1 MERSVWSPLGARA
14 RFYNIADMPTR
25 PTRLD
30 STFST
35 PLHAARPRR
44 TASPSALYARCA
56 LSVLGAL
63 AALAIPAP
71 ATAAGERCYD
81 YDPERN
87 VYWGDLHVHTAY
99 SMDAY
104 MFDTRIT
111 PAQAYRFAR
120 GEQVRIGPLDAKGKA
135 TLPFRID
142 RPLDFAAVTDH
153 SEALGGVRACTN
165 PGNPLY
171 DRPVCKAYR
180 SPMTGTTAG
189 ETAAEIGQRI
199 ASLRSEALCGKQGE
213 LCREPALAAWQ
224 DTQRAAAKFDDRA
237 PACSFTT
244 FVAYEHTNTPD
255 LTKIHRNVIFR
266 NDKVPTNPITAADE
280 PDPLRLWQAL
290 ERDCKQGIPG
300 CDVLAIPHN
309 PNVSNGQI
317 FTIEYPEG
325 STVEE
330 QARYAALRARM
341 EPVTEIM
348 QIKGESECRAGLW
361 KVMGADEDCN
371 FEKYRALHNAP
382 DCKDGKGW
390 GALGGKGCQSRLD
403 FARYALIEGLREAD
417 RIGVNP
423 YAFGQIASTD
433 IHTGTPGAVTEWETD
448 TFDSRVPSPGY
459 NLGGLAAVWAEEN
472 TRESLFTALRRR
484 EVYGTSGPRMTVR
497 LFGGWDYP
505 ADLCT
510 SGALVRE
517 GYAKGVPMGGDLPP
531 RPASAVSGDAAP
543 ATSPS
548 GPRFVVSAMRDA
560 GTPAHPGGLLQ
571 RIQIVKGWSDPD
583 GTFHQQVVDV
593 AGRRDNGASV
603 DPETC
608 ETTGP
613 GENQLCAVWTD
624 PDFDPDRRAVYYA
637 RVFENPSCRFTNY
650 ICNAAK
656 AAADGA
662 ERPAYCDDP
671 NFPKTIQERAWTSPI
686 WFTPSGAKRSS
697 EFASQ
702 QANP

>member
-1 MERSVWSPLGARA
+1 ML
-14 RFYNIADMPTR
+14 
-25 PTRLD
+25 TRLIRLVL
-30 STFST
+30 SAVLAS
-35 PLHAARPRR
+35 AASL
-44 TASPSALYARCA
+44 AS
-56 LSVLGAL
+56 
-63 AALAIPAP
+63 PAP
-71 ATAAGERCYD
+71 ARAAGERCYD
-81 YDPERN
+81 HDPERN

-104 MFDTRIT
+104 MFDTRVT

-120 GEQVRIGPLDAKGKA
+120 GEEVRIGPLDEQGRA

-165 PGNPLY
+165 PKNPLY
-171 DRPVCKAYR
+171 DRPVCQAYR
-180 SPMTGTTAG
+180 SPLVGNTVG
-189 ETAAEIGQRI
+189 ETATEIGKRI
-199 ASLRSEALCGKQGE
+199 ASLRSEALCGKDGI
-213 LCREPALAAWQ
+213 LCREPALSAWQ
-224 DTQRAAAKFDDRA
+224 DIQRAAAKFDDEA
-237 PACSFTT
+237 PACTFTT

-266 NDKVPTNPITAADE
+266 NAKVPAQPITAADE

-290 ERDCKQGIPG
+290 ERDCKEGIPG

-309 PNVSNGQI
+309 PNLSNGQI

-325 STVEE
+325 STLEE
-330 QARYAALRARM
+330 QARHAALRARM

-361 KVMGADEDCN
+361 KVMGADEDCD
-371 FEKYRALHNAP
+371 FEKYRALHQAP
-382 DCKDGKGW
+382 DCRDGKSW
-390 GALGGKGCQSRLD
+390 GALGGKGCESRLD

-433 IHTGTPGAVTEWETD
+433 IHTGTPGATAEWQTD
-448 TFDSRVPSPGY
+448 TFDARVPSPGY

-472 TRESLFTALRRR
+472 TRESLFSALRRR

-510 SGALVRE
+510 SGRVVSE
-517 GYAKGVPMGGDLPP
+517 GYAKGVPMGGDLLA
-531 RPASAVSGDAAP
+531 RPASPDGDGAGADAAGEKASAP
-543 ATSPS
+543 Q
-548 GPRFVVSAMRDA
+548 FVVSAMRDA
-560 GTPAHPGGLLQ
+560 GTPDHPGGLLQ
-571 RIQIVKGWSDPD
+571 RIQIVKGWADAD
-583 GTFHQQVVDV
+583 GTFHQAVVDV

-608 ETTGP
+608 EPKGP
-613 GENQLCAVWTD
+613 GQSQLCAVWTD

-637 RVFENPSCRFTNY
+637 RVFENPSCRFSAR
-650 ICNAAK
+650 ICNATKGDA
-656 AAADGA
+656 
-662 ERPAYCDDP
+662 RPAYCDDP
-671 NFPKTIQERAWTSPI
+671 NFPKSIQERAWTSPI
-686 WFTPSGAKRSS
+686 WYTPTK
-697 EFASQ
+697 
-702 QANP
+702 